1 MRHPLF
7 SSDDEPVRRQRG
19 GSGRGRGYR
28 GHEGWAGPWGAAL
41 GGPPPWVAQM
51 FGPDLTGMHRRGGGP
66 GGGRGRPRARRGD
79 VRSAILDVLATSP
92 EGMNG
97 YQVIQQIA
105 ERSHHQWKPSPGSVY
120 PTISQLE
127 DEGLVEDAP
136 SGRKALQLTAEG
148 RAYVVD
154 HPEELAAVW
163 APFVPEEDDHEAV
176 NFKQVIGQTVG
187 AIVQVVS
194 TGTPDQREKA
204 LHILAE
210 TRRQMYGLLAEGPDD
225 LDEDLEGDLDAPDE
239 LDELDEL
246 DETHDGTDPRER

>member
-7 SSDDEPVRRQRG
+7 NPDDEPVRRQRG
-19 GSGRGRGYR
+19 GGGRGRGHR
-28 GHEGWAGPWGAAL
+28 GHEGWAGPWGGPL

-66 GGGRGRPRARRGD
+66 GRGGRPRARRGD
-79 VRSAILDVLATSP
+79 VRSAILDVLATSS

-148 RAYVVD
+148 QAYVVD

-163 APFVPEEDDHEAV
+163 APFVPEEDDNEAV

-204 LHILAE
+204 LRILAE

-225 LDEDLEGDLDAPDE
+225 LEDDE
-239 LDELDEL
+239 LDGLDG
-246 DETHDGTDPRER
+246 DDPAYDDGSDPRER